1 MGRFLHII
9 FMRTTIKNMPRAPEK
24 PKPTPFEKINPV
36 IPGTDKFGL
45 GPLLTGKTRAEVK
58 AELQAR
64 YDAHQQQLAEDYRRS
79 RTPSFVEQMRKN
91 DLDTSELVR
100 STKAKQVNRAMS
112 QVNTEITSDNE
123 KYFPEK
129 DSAENLEI
137 VKNNLTTHLLF
148 HLTSQ
153 NGLGSLESMRNL
165 ITHDLHYAELIG
177 GFEDN
182 QRRKLQIIA
191 TLKLNEAAKYL
202 RDNPDSAL
210 NDSAPNVAGDV
221 LVFLTLLG
229 VDPAADVKISQAL
242 GSILRTEATMGAR
255 TLRRLDVYDND
266 AVMTQF
272 LDGFSETDQ
281 ELIAERRPHIQAHH
295 DAALARAREAVEE
308 LQVAEVD

>member
-1 MGRFLHII
+1 ML
-9 FMRTTIKNMPRAPEK
+9 RAPEK
-24 PKPTPFEKINPV
+24 PKLTPFEKLNPV
-36 IPGTDKFGL
+36 LPGTDKLGL

-64 YDAHQQQLAEDYRRS
+64 YDAHQQKLEEDYRRA
-79 RTPSFVEQMRKN
+79 RTPSFVQRMRQN
-91 DLDTSELVR
+91 EADTSELVR
-100 STKAKQVNRAMS
+100 PTKMKQVNRAMS
-112 QVNTEITSDNE
+112 QVNSEITSDDE

-129 DSAENLEI
+129 TSAENLEI

-210 NDSAPNVAGDV
+210 NDTAPDIAGDT
-221 LVFLTLLG
+221 LVFLSLLG
-229 VDPAADVKISQAL
+229 LDPTAQEKLVQPL
-242 GSILRTEATMGAR
+242 RSILRAEKTMGAR
-255 TLRRLDVYDND
+255 ILSRLDKYDND
-266 AVMTQF
+266 RVMTQF
-272 LDGFSETDQ
+272 LDGFSEADRQ
-281 ELIAERRPHIQAHH
+281 LIETQRPQIQAAH
-295 DAALARAREAVEE
+295 DAALARAREAVDALSESTG
-308 LQVAEVD
+308 A